1 VSSSGSVRA
10 RAEVPFSV
18 PDTTASVT
26 AQAAASKRPDMAA
39 PRLAAA
45 GATVLPDSG
54 APPSTVVVPK
64 IATTT
69 VSRGDSLWRLSQASY
84 GAGVRYAIIYKANR
98 EQIRNP
104 NMIYPGQVFVVPAK

>member
-1 VSSSGSVRA
+1 
-10 RAEVPFSV
+10 
-18 PDTTASVT
+18 
-26 AQAAASKRPDMAA
+26 
-39 PRLAAA
+39 
-45 GATVLPDSG
+45 LPDSG
-54 APPSTVVVPK
+54 SPPSTVVVPK

-84 GAGVRYAIIYKANR
+84 GAGMRYATIYKANR

>member
-1 VSSSGSVRA
+1 
-10 RAEVPFSV
+10 
-18 PDTTASVT
+18 
-26 AQAAASKRPDMAA
+26 MAA

-54 APPSTVVVPK
+54 TPPSTVVVPK

-84 GAGVRYAIIYKANR
+84 GAGMRYAIIYKANR